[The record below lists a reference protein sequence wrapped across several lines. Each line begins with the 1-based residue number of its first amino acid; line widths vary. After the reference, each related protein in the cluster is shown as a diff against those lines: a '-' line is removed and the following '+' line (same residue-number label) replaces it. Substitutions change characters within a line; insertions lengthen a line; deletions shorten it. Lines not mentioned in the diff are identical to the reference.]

1 MWADYMHVNIHVLPI
16 LQILLFY
23 KVIVPKDI
31 HDMARHPYGQSP
43 ETTELLRKNV
53 QTSKQMYPDEPCMH
67 SRLLGSVYKQ
77 VCVWCLF
84 CVCAHMHI

>member
-1 MWADYMHVNIHVLPI
+1 
-16 LQILLFY
+16 
-23 KVIVPKDI
+23 
-31 HDMARHPYGQSP
+31 MARHPYGQSP

-53 QTSKQMYPDEPCMH
+53 QTSKQMYPDGPCMH

-77 VCVWCLF
+77 VCVWCVF

>member
-53 QTSKQMYPDEPCMH
+53 QTNVSRRTMH
-67 SRLLGSVYKQ
+67 AFTLAWLCVQAG
-77 VCVWCLF
+77 VCVVSFL
-84 CVCAHMHI
+84 CVCTHAYMSF